1 MVQPKGANSLRALD
15 AVSGFQK
22 ELVDN
27 RRAVWL
33 VLSHSFDMSMA

>member
-27 RRAVWL
+27 RRAAWL